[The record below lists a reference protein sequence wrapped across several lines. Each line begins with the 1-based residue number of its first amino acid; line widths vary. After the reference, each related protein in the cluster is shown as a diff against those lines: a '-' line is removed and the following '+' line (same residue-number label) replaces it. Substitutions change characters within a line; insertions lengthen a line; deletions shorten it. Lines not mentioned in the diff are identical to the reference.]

1 MTLTE
6 IKYVVSLAHFKHFG
20 EAAANCNVSQPT
32 LSIAVKKLESA
43 LGIDL
48 FERSQSSV
56 CVAPLGEKISQQA
69 QCVLDKAS
77 ATTDIAKSG
86 EHQLNSPL
94 HIGTTFS
101 IGLCLFPHFIP
112 SLQSARDN

>member
-48 FERSQSSV
+48 FERSQSSL

-94 HIGTTFS
+94 HIPSALGSVCSRT
-101 IGLCLFPHFIP
+101 LFLHCNLPEITKI
-112 SLQSARDN
+112 